1 MAAASVP
8 APAHAEDI
16 TDYAIGVDP
25 RAKGAK
31 IDDTMYGVFFE
42 DINRAADGGLYAE
55 LVQNRSFE
63 YSTVDNRACTPLTS
77 WAVDGTAQV
86 VNDAG
91 RLNERNRNY
100 LSLGAGSAV
109 TNAGCNT
116 GVHVEE
122 GKKYDFSV
130 RAAGSASARTSGRT
144 RRGAVGPRGAAA
156 DDTSR
161 APDRACGPS
170 RAAMS
175 GGGAFRACRRSW
187 RSCRRTSRPG
197 GCGRSA
203 CRCRGAWASVAPS
216 AVASSPPGASPGPAS
231 C

>member
-8 APAHAEDI
+8 APVHAEDV
-16 TDYAIGVDP
+16 TDCAIGVDP

-42 DINRAADGGLYAE
+42 DINRAAEGGLYAE

-63 YSTVDNRACTPLTS
+63 YSTADNRAYTPLTS
-77 WAVDGTAQV
+77 WAVDGTAHV

-91 RLNERNRNY
+91 RLSERNRNC

-130 RAAGSASARTSGRT
+130 WARADGRTALTSPSRTPAARSPRPVGCRSRAAGSASARTSGRT
-144 RRGAVGPRGAAA
+144 RRGASAHAAEPQM
-156 DDTSR
+156 TR
-161 APDRACGPS
+161 PAPLI
-170 RAAMS
+170 
-175 GGGAFRACRRSW
+175 
-187 RSCRRTSRPG
+187 
-197 GCGRSA
+197 
-203 CRCRGAWASVAPS
+203 
-216 AVASSPPGASPGPAS
+216 GPAARRGRL
-231 C
+231 